1 MSDKKKLVLGFLLGI
16 LGTFLWNLYYDSYEK
31 LYTVGEVTGTSIG
44 LKSGTSVQ
52 FDFYFKGQKIE
63 GSSWKG
69 SYSAKIGQ
77 QFIVE
82 FGKDK
87 QSIST
92 ILLYYPFPD
101 SLNIDI
107 PIEGWVKIPDEIK
120 KYRLKRT
127 EDFGLREYFHTD

>member
-1 MSDKKKLVLGFLLGI
+1 MSEKQKFILGLVLGISGVI
-16 LGTFLWNLYYDSYEK
+16 IWNIYYNSFEK
-31 LYTVGEVTGTSIG
+31 LYTVGEITGTSIG

-69 SYSAKIGQ
+69 SYSAKIGH

-92 ILLYYPFPD
+92 ILLYYPVPE

-107 PIEGWVKIPDEIK
+107 PEEGWVKIPDEIK

-127 EDFGLREYFHTD
+127 EDFGLREYFHRD

>member
-1 MSDKKKLVLGFLLGI
+1 MSDKQELIIVILVGFIGLLI
-16 LGTFLWNLYYDSYEK
+16 WNFYYDSYEK
-31 LYTVGEVTGTSIG
+31 LYTVGEVSGTSIG

-52 FDFYFKGQKIE
+52 FDFHFKGQKIE
-63 GSSWKG
+63 VSSWKG

-127 EDFGLREYFHTD
+127 EDFGLREYFHSD

>member
-1 MSDKKKLVLGFLLGI
+1 MSDKRELIIVILVGFIGLLI
-16 LGTFLWNLYYDSYEK
+16 WNFYYDSYEK

-92 ILLYYPFPD
+92 ILLYYPVPD
-101 SLNIDI
+101 SLKIDA
-107 PIEGWVKIPDEIK
+107 PIEGWVKIPEEIK
-120 KYRLKRT
+120 KYRLQRT
-127 EDFGLREYFHTD
+127 EDFGIREYFHTD

>member
-1 MSDKKKLVLGFLLGI
+1 MSDKREIIIVVLVGFIGLFI
-16 LGTFLWNLYYDSYEK
+16 WNFYYDSYEK
-31 LYTVGEVTGTSIG
+31 LYTVGEITGTSIG

-52 FDFYFKGQKIE
+52 FDFYFKGLKRE

-69 SYSAKIGQ
+69 SYSAKIGR

-87 QSIST
+87 QCIST
-92 ILLYYPFPD
+92 ILLYYPVPD

-107 PIEGWVKIPDEIK
+107 PREGWVEIPEEIK

-127 EDFGLREYFHTD
+127 EDFGLREYFHID

>member
-1 MSDKKKLVLGFLLGI
+1 MSDKKELFLVII
-16 LGTFLWNLYYDSYEK
+16 LGLAGVIIWNLYYDSYEK

-52 FDFYFKGQKIE
+52 FDFYFKGKKIE

-69 SYSAKIGQ
+69 PYSAKIGQ

-87 QSIST
+87 QSVST
-92 ILLYYPFPD
+92 ILLYYPVPD
-101 SLNIDI
+101 SLNFDI
-107 PIEGWVKIPDEIK
+107 PGEGWVKIPDEIK
-120 KYRLKRT
+120 KFRLKRT
-127 EDFGLREYFHTD
+127 EDFGLREYFHKD